1 MSNKDIQK
9 VLPNCVRASLLAH
22 AGALKGTLVQQEKN
36 TEKIRKVTNEVM
48 TGLTF
53 LLILNATA

>member
-9 VLPNCVRASLLAH
+9 VLPNYVKASLLAR

-48 TGLTF
+48 TRLTF
-53 LLILNATA
+53 LLILNTTA